1 MSVHVGR
8 VLTRTSDMTTNA
20 SASCIHS
27 VDESCT
33 STFYLLLIELLT
45 LVLLVF
51 GGAITGVVGIR
62 RRNRSERQDAKV
74 STDT

>member
-1 MSVHVGR
+1 
-8 VLTRTSDMTTNA
+8 MTTNA
-20 SASCIHS
+20 SVSYIHS

-33 STFYLLLIELLT
+33 SPFYMLPELLT

-62 RRNRSERQDAKV
+62 RRNRNERKDAKV
-74 STDT
+74 STNSA